1 MTSTNINISPVR
13 AYLGTALNL
22 LKTSFAPAWLALGVR
37 VRGSSSWPSSLSD
50 LSGLAARMAG
60 LARSWRRLCS
70 ALRPCT
76 PLRPPPNRKPY
87 LWTKWSV
94 AEGES
99 QTPARPLLRAET
111 PVTIRITAITSLII
125 MEELLIIRWLR
136 ALRRAEIRSSYHLLG
151 PGQFRSWYKSL
162 CCGDII
168 LSVVSGPRI
177 NTQVEHEVCYLR
189 EH

>member
-1 MTSTNINISPVR
+1 MTYYITPAC

-22 LKTSFAPAWLALGVR
+22 LKTSFAPALLGDR
-37 VRGSSSWPSSLSD
+37 VRGSSSWPPSSLSD

-87 LWTKWSV
+87 LCTKWSV

-99 QTPARPLLRAET
+99 QTPALPLLRAET
-111 PVTIRITAITSLII
+111 PVTIRIPAITSLIII
-125 MEELLIIRWLR
+125 MEELLIMRMTQNFARGGNQIKLSLIWTR
-136 ALRRAEIRSSYHLLG
+136 AV
-151 PGQFRSWYKSL
+151 Q
-162 CCGDII
+162 I
-168 LSVVSGPRI
+168 LI
-177 NTQVEHEVCYLR
+177 
-189 EH
+189 